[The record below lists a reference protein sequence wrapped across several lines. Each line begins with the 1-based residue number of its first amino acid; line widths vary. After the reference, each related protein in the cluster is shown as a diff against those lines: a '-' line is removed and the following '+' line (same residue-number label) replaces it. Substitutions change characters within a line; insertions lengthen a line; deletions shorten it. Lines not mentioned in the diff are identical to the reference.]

1 MEQLVWSDALK
12 TNIDI
17 IDRQHRGLVDMVNA
31 SSQRLTD
38 GSALS
43 GEEVRLLLGYL
54 KDYSEVH
61 FSTEEALM
69 ALCGVPSDYV
79 QNHHHNHMRFLSYVE
94 DMIDG
99 LGENAVQDGQQLL
112 TFLGDWLIRHIQG
125 EDQRLARHLCAL
137 SKTSVPPVTTES
149 APVER
154 SIAAEGGF
162 VDMLVQ
168 GSKALYASE
177 EEASTLLE
185 QGSQAVMLIALDAA
199 LLPTEVLRV
208 NTGAARLFG
217 CSVEQLRVYSA
228 NSLLSALGANA
239 LPLLIG
245 EVLMQGR
252 FVGPL
257 TCIGPNGGMVTSYVQ
272 IALLMTHGR
281 TAILVVFGMPDASLF
296 VPETKMSADANVDA
310 IRLCSQPEL
319 PSGLSDSLLSRHP
332 LFQSMKRNEQI
343 KLEQMSQLIS
353 LNKGQVLFDQ
363 GHKPKGLYMVISGQ
377 MSLVV
382 RRKSGAEKVLQIVH
396 SQRIFAEA
404 EVFTRC
410 PSPVSAQ
417 SLSSTVLLMI
427 PAAELRRIQSSCPQF
442 ACSVVEYLGK
452 RLHDFTAEIQALT
465 LYTAM
470 ERIIDHLLEH
480 ASVEADGVLEASLP
494 TQKQVIASYL
504 NLRPATLSR
513 AFQQLIDAGLITIN
527 RSLVTIPDRARLV
540 SYRKHESTRARSSAG

>member
-1 MEQLVWSDALK
+1 MEQLAWSDALK
-12 TNIDI
+12 TDIDV
-17 IDRQHRGLVDMVNA
+17 IDKQHRGLVDMVNA
-31 SSQRLTD
+31 SARRLAD
-38 GSALS
+38 DSALS

-54 KDYSEVH
+54 KDYAEVH

-99 LGENAVQDGQQLL
+99 VGENAVLDGQQLL

-125 EDQRLARHLCAL
+125 EDQRLARHLRAL
-137 SKTSVPPVTTES
+137 SKSPLRAAVAES
-149 APVER
+149 STVER
-154 SIAAEGGF
+154 SVAAGGRF
-162 VDMLVQ
+162 ADVLVQ
-168 GSKALYASE
+168 GSEALHASE
-177 EEASTLLE
+177 EDASALLE
-185 QGSQAVMLIALDAA
+185 QGSQAAMLIALDAA

-208 NTGAARLFG
+208 NTEAARFFG
-217 CSVEQLRVYSA
+217 CSVEQLRAHSA
-228 NSLLSALGANA
+228 NSLLGALGANA
-239 LPLLIG
+239 LPLLMG

-257 TCIGPNGGMVTSYVQ
+257 TCVGPEGAITSDVQ
-272 IALLMTHGR
+272 IALLMSHGR
-281 TAILVVFGMPDASLF
+281 MAILVVFGVPDASLS
-296 VPETKMSADANVDA
+296 VPEAGKAAEATVDA
-310 IRLCSQPEL
+310 ARVRPQ
-319 PSGLSDSLLSRHP
+319 SGLSSGLGDSLLSRHP
-332 LFQSMKRNEQI
+332 LFQSMKRDERI

-353 LNKGQVLFDQ
+353 LAKGDILFDQ
-363 GHKPKGLYMVISGQ
+363 GNKPEGLYMVISGQ

-382 RRKSGAEKVLQIVH
+382 RREGGAEKVLEIVY
-396 SQRIFAEA
+396 SPQIFAEA
-404 EVFTRC
+404 EVFTQR

-427 PAAELRRIQSSCPQF
+427 PAAHLRRIQLSSTRF
-442 ACSVVEYLGK
+442 ACAVVDHLGK
-452 RLHDFTAEIQALT
+452 RLHEFTAEIQALT
-465 LYTAM
+465 LHTAM

-480 ASVEADGVLEASLP
+480 ARVDAEGILEASLP

-513 AFQQLIDAGLITIN
+513 AFQQLADTGLITIN

-540 SYRKHESTRARSSAG
+540 SYRDQVDMA